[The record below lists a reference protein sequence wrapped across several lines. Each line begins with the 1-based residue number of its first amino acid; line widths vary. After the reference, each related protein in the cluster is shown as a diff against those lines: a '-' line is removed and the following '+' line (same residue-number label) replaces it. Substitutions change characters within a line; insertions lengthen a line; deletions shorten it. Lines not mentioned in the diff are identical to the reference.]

1 VGSNPTLSAKRK
13 PGQPAAGDMIDPTIL
28 PPRLRQFHD
37 LWEKKRGDGVIPARP
52 DFAFEELRP
61 WLGELHLLEVLPDDF
76 RFKVY
81 ATGTAERVK
90 REFTG
95 FLMSQVTPVELARE
109 AAAEYRR
116 VVESRVPVFTDRSQI
131 MAEGRIFSWQRLI
144 VPLGLDRKTPDHIF
158 VCLNYLL

>member
-1 VGSNPTLSAKRK
+1 
-13 PGQPAAGDMIDPTIL
+13 MIDPDAL
-28 PPRLRQFHD
+28 PPRLRQFYE
-37 LWEKKRGDGVIPARP
+37 LWERKRGTSVIPARS

-95 FLMSQVTPVELARE
+95 FLMSQVTPAELARE
-109 AAAEYRR
+109 AAREYRR
-116 VVESRVPVFTDRSQI
+116 VVETRAPAFTDRSHI
-131 MAEGRIFSWQRLI
+131 MAEGRIYSWQRLI
-144 VPLGLDRKTPDHIF
+144 VPLGDDRVTVDQIF
-158 VCLNYLL
+158 VCLQYLL